1 MPRFVTGLLA
11 LCLLWL
17 GAALP
22 ASTRSAPAC
31 EGPGA
36 VCPGA
41 ASGEAFALIASG
53 SPAVVRADPGDHA
66 GLLRA
71 VADLRA
77 DLERVSG
84 SPSPLNHDAGGG
96 LAIIAGTLGR
106 NAVIDALVADGRLDV
121 SDVAGQ
127 WEAYVQQVI
136 DNPAPG
142 VDRALIIAGSDMRGA
157 IYGVY
162 DLSERMGVSPWFWW
176 ADVPVARQGD
186 LHVLPGRRADRPRVR
201 YRGLFLND
209 ENPALYGW
217 VNETFGGFN
226 HHFYTRVFELTLR
239 LKGNYLWPAMWGKAF
254 SDDDPLNAVMA
265 GEYGVVIGTSHHEP
279 MMRAHVEW
287 ERYGVGA
294 WDYTANADALRRFW
308 REGVARMGDHESLV
322 TVGMRGDGD
331 EAMTEDTATALLETI
346 VADQRAIIAEVTGR
360 DPAATPQVWALY
372 KEVQDYYD
380 DGMRVPDDVTLLF
393 ADDNWGNIR
402 RLPAP
407 GAQRPGGYG
416 VYFHFDYVGG
426 PRNYKWLNTTQ
437 IERTW
442 EQMNL
447 AWEYGADR
455 LWIVNVGDLKP
466 MELPISAFL
475 AQAWNPEAMTLE
487 AMTGFT
493 RDWAA
498 QQFGDAH
505 ADEIAELLRLYT
517 RYNSRRKPE
526 LIGPDTF
533 SLLHHGE
540 AERVTADWADLAR
553 RADAVRAAL
562 PPEYDDAF
570 VQLVWFPIH
579 ASGNLT
585 ALHVETGRNRLYAA
599 QGRAAA
605 ADAAAGRVRELFARD
620 AELARIYHQDVAD
633 GRWNHMMSQTHISY
647 TWWQQPDEDVLP
659 DLADVTP
666 VAGAALGVA
675 VEGDARAWPGSGG
688 GPVLPPLHRHGV
700 ESRWIDLFDRGDQP
714 AAWTLEAGEPWI
726 RLSAAE
732 GRGDMRVR
740 VSVDWSAAPAGQAG
754 GSVRVRGA
762 EGTDIT
768 VAVPVSN
775 RAEPVEPG
783 RFIEADGHV
792 TMEAEHYA
800 RAVEGQGVEWRVIP
814 GLGRTLSGVTTT
826 PATAPPSEPGEGA
839 RLDYDIHLFEPG
851 EVQVRLVLSPTLDF
865 RGGDGLR
872 YGVSIGDGPIR
883 IVTLNPNDTA
893 PAWEGDVANAVAV
906 HATRHQVVTAGPHTV
921 RVWRI
926 DPGVVIQRVIVVRDG
941 APDSYLGP
949 LESRRSPRLAD

>member
-1 MPRFVTGLLA
+1 M
-11 LCLLWL
+11 
-17 GAALP
+17 
-22 ASTRSAPAC
+22 
-31 EGPGA
+31 
-36 VCPGA
+36 
-41 ASGEAFALIASG
+41 
-53 SPAVVRADPGDHA
+53 
-66 GLLRA
+66 
-71 VADLRA
+71 
-77 DLERVSG
+77 
-84 SPSPLNHDAGGG
+84 
-96 LAIIAGTLGR
+96 
-106 NAVIDALVADGRLDV
+106 
-121 SDVAGQ
+121 
-127 WEAYVQQVI
+127 
-136 DNPAPG
+136 
-142 VDRALIIAGSDMRGA
+142 
-157 IYGVY
+157 
-162 DLSERMGVSPWFWW
+162 
-176 ADVPVARQGD
+176 
-186 LHVLPGRRADRPRVR
+186 
-201 YRGLFLND
+201 
-209 ENPALYGW
+209 
-217 VNETFGGFN
+217 
-226 HHFYTRVFELTLR
+226 FELTLR

-265 GEYGVVIGTSHHEP
+265 NEYGVVIGTSHHEP

-294 WDYTANADALRRFW
+294 WDYTTNPDALRRFW
-308 REGVARMGDHESLV
+308 REGVTRMGGHESLV

-346 VADQRAIIAEVTGR
+346 VADQRDIIAEVTGR
-360 DPAATPQVWALY
+360 DPAETPQVWALY

-407 GAQRPGGYG
+407 GSERPGGYG

-437 IERTW
+437 VERTW

-487 AMTGFT
+487 AMNGFT

-498 QQFGDAH
+498 QQFGEQH
-505 ADEIAELLRLYT
+505 ADEIADLLRLYT

-533 SLLHHGE
+533 SLLNHNE
-540 AERVTADWADLAR
+540 AELVTADWADLAR

-605 ADAAAGRVRELFARD
+605 AGAAAQQVRDLFARD
-620 AELARIYHQDVAD
+620 AELTRIYHQDVAD

-647 TWWQQPDEDVLP
+647 TYWQQPDEDVLP
-659 DLADVTP
+659 DLAEVTP

-688 GPVLPPLHRHGV
+688 GPVLPSLHRHGV

-732 GRGDMRVR
+732 GRGDLRVR
-740 VSVDWSAAPAGQAG
+740 VSVDWSAAPEGQAEG
-754 GSVRVRGA
+754 FIQMRGA
-762 EGTDIT
+762 DGTEIT
-768 VAVPVSN
+768 VLVPILN
-775 RAEPVEPG
+775 PDAPVEPG

-800 RAVEGQGVEWRVIP
+800 RTLEGQGVEWRVIP

-826 PATAPPSEPGEGA
+826 PPRPRRRNRGRGRVSNTMSTCSSRARSRCGWCCRRRWISGAGRGSVSASPSTTD
-839 RLDYDIHLFEPG
+839 RC
-851 EVQVRLVLSPTLDF
+851 R
-865 RGGDGLR
+865 
-872 YGVSIGDGPIR
+872 
-883 IVTLNPNDTA
+883 
-893 PAWEGDVANAVAV
+893 W
-906 HATRHQVVTAGPHTV
+906 
-921 RVWRI
+921 
-926 DPGVVIQRVIVVRDG
+926 
-941 APDSYLGP
+941 
-949 LESRRSPRLAD
+949 